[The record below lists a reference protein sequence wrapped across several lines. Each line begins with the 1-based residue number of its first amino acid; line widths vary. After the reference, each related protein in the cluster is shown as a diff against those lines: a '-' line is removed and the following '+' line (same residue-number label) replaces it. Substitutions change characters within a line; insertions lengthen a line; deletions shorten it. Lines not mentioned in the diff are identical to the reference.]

1 MDLLNKYL
9 SRAKKEKNI
18 TFIGRLGTYR
28 YLDMDITIAE
38 ALQTADVY
46 LTSLYE
52 KKEMPAFT
60 VTV

>member
-1 MDLLNKYL
+1 
-9 SRAKKEKNI
+9 
-18 TFIGRLGTYR
+18 
-28 YLDMDITIAE
+28 

-52 KKEMPAFT
+52 QKEMPAFT